1 MMSTRAYVAIPVN
14 KLVRTRL
21 LLHCKRLFASLVA
34 ASFTSSLFAATFQAS
49 PDLRAKTDTWV
60 LEQFAA
66 KSTVPLLVQLP
77 EQADLSRAAEF
88 ADKTERG
95 RFVYETLRQH
105 AEKSQGELRRWLG
118 ERGVA
123 HRPFWV
129 ANMIL
134 VEADAATAE
143 ALSRRADVKRL
154 SANPTVQFKAP
165 VDETSAAN
173 RNEAISAISAI
184 EPGITKIRANELWA
198 LGYTGQNIV
207 IGGQD
212 TGYQWS
218 HLALRDKYRGWNGTT
233 ANHNYNW
240 HDAIRTGGGGC
251 VPNAIAPCDDGS
263 HGTHTMGTM
272 VGDDGAGNQIGV
284 APGAKWIG
292 CRNMD
297 QGNGT
302 PATYAECFQW
312 FIAPT
317 DLTGNNADPAK
328 APHVINNS
336 WGCPPSEG
344 CTNVNV
350 LRTVVENVQA
360 AGILVVV
367 SAGNAGSAC
376 STVNDPAAIYDASFS
391 VGATNGAS
399 SVDGLASFSSR
410 GPVTVDGSG
419 RMKPDIAAPGV
430 SVRSSVPAS
439 AYSVLS
445 GTSMA
450 GPHVA
455 GAAALLMS
463 AYPSLIGQ
471 PDAIKRALKRT
482 AVRRTDAANC
492 GNPSTA
498 VPNNA
503 YGWGRIDVKAAYD
516 GAPGATLNVDQ
527 STPTQRYDGGTDG
540 LLIARYLAGFAG
552 SALTGDALS
561 VNATVTD
568 PAAVSARLNAIRP
581 ALDIDGDGQVRFA
594 TDGLLVLRYLLGLRG
609 SSLVAGTAVSG
620 AQRNSAADIEA
631 YIQLLMP

>member
-1 MMSTRAYVAIPVN
+1 MHIHVSTVDVPAAKRSRAVAY
-14 KLVRTRL
+14 LVVS
-21 LLHCKRLFASLVA
+21 FVASTLA
-34 ASFTSSLFAATFQAS
+34 APLFAATFQAS
-49 PDLRAKTDTWV
+49 PDLRAKADAWV
-60 LEQFAA
+60 LDQFAT
-66 KSTVPLLVQLP
+66 KSSVPLIVQLP
-77 EQADLSRAAEF
+77 EQADLSRAAEI

-95 RFVYETLRQH
+95 RFVYETLRKH
-105 AEKSQGELRRWLG
+105 ADASQGELRRWLS
-118 ERGVA
+118 ERGVT
-123 HRPFWV
+123 HRPFWI
-129 ANMIL
+129 ANMVL
-134 VEADAATAE
+134 VQADAATAD
-143 ALSRRADVKRL
+143 ALSKRSDVKRL
-154 SANPTVQFKAP
+154 SANPTVQLQRPADDVSTTTLRKAAEATNATAAA
-165 VDETSAAN
+165 ETGVT
-173 RNEAISAISAI
+173 R
-184 EPGITKIRANELWA
+184 IRANELWA
-198 LGYTGQNIV
+198 LGFTGQNIV

-212 TGYQWS
+212 TGYQWD
-218 HLALRDKYRGWNGTT
+218 HPALKGKYRGWNGAT

-240 HDAIRTGGGGC
+240 HDAIHTGGGPLCGA
-251 VPNAIAPCDDGS
+251 NAIAPCDDGS

-317 DLTGNNADPAK
+317 DLAGNNPDPSK

-336 WGCPPSEG
+336 WGCPVSEG

-350 LRTVVENVQA
+350 LKTVVENVQA

-367 SAGNAGSAC
+367 SAGNAGSRC
-376 STVNDPAAIYDASFS
+376 SSVDDPAAIYDASFT
-391 VGATNGAS
+391 VAATYGVS
-399 SVDGLASFSSR
+399 STDLLAGFSSR

-419 RMKPDIAAPGV
+419 RMKPDIAAPGKD
-430 SVRSSVPAS
+430 VRSSVPTS
-439 AYSVLS
+439 GYDLKS

-463 AYPSLIGQ
+463 AYPSLKGN

-482 AVRRTDAANC
+482 AVRRTDTANC
-492 GNPSTA
+492 GSPLTT

-540 LLIARYLAGFAG
+540 LLIARYLAGFTG
-552 SALTGDALS
+552 SALIGDALS
-561 VNATVTD
+561 VNAAITD
-568 PAAVSARLNAIRP
+568 ATEVIARLNAILP

-609 SSLVAGTAVSG
+609 DSLVGDAVANG
-620 AQRNSAADIEA
+620 AARSSAPDIAA
-631 YIQLLMP
+631 YIELLMP